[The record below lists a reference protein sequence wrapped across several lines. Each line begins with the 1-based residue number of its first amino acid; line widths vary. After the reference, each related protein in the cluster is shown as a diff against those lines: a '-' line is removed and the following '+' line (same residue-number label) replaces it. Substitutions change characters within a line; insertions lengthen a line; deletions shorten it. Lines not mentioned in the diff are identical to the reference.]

1 MLDEAAHFDE
11 VGKLK
16 LDSKAEAE
24 EIKNKYDK
32 RIYLLDLLKSI
43 LCKIRGY
50 DYRYSKQT
58 NDNEIEVNTTDVS
71 SSSESS
77 ETKKLNNEES
87 VDWIDHAT
95 TR

>member
-50 DYRYSKQT
+50 DYRYAK
-58 NDNEIEVNTTDVS
+58 
-71 SSSESS
+71 
-77 ETKKLNNEES
+77 
-87 VDWIDHAT
+87 
-95 TR
+95 